1 MEHWLHF
8 VVVIIVQFLFFL
20 FVSHNRKQ
28 KIGTT
33 SFVRLLLLGVP
44 FGFIFDVVVGEYFG
58 VYDYYLGFGTM
69 FLIINGLLS
78 FGIMIATIELIK
90 REEPLHFYLWT
101 LALAST
107 YEIANYFFPVWIWR
121 FTENATLNE
130 SIVISVLYF
139 GLSILA
145 VIYLHISAL
154 IRKRITVH

>member
-1 MEHWLHF
+1 
-8 VVVIIVQFLFFL
+8 
-20 FVSHNRKQ
+20 
-28 KIGTT
+28 
-33 SFVRLLLLGVP
+33 
-44 FGFIFDVVVGEYFG
+44 
-58 VYDYYLGFGTM
+58 
-69 FLIINGLLS
+69 
-78 FGIMIATIELIK
+78 MIATIELIK

-130 SIVISVLYF
+130 SIVISVLYLGF
-139 GLSILA
+139 SIFA